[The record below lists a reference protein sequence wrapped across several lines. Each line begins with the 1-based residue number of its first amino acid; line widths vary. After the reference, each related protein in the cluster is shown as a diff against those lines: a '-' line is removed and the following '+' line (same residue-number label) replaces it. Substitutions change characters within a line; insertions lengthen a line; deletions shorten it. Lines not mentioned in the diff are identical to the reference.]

1 MPVDFQNNQSG
12 GTPGTAVTVAN
23 SGGASGVAYT
33 HVVGTAGNGT
43 TQYETVDGRTV
54 IEIVYGTAARYL
66 RYDDTTVTDEPRRV
80 AGARFRFPVAPNGGS
95 AILMTMRGAGAVFLG
110 GVELTNTMRLRAIK
124 NGFLT
129 VNESIS
135 PADKPL
141 VTNRWYRVE
150 CSTKSAPDANNGL
163 VHYTFIDEVTG
174 ETVFTWTPDGTV
186 TTATAAPFQV
196 RWGDNTSS
204 NIARMQIS
212 DTKSA
217 SRAGGWL
224 GPLVNFPIVDA
235 GADRSNVEPLSTV
248 TLAATANMAV
258 TAWTWTQTGGPA
270 VTLTG
275 TGATRTF
282 TAPANENG
290 ATLTFTASA
299 DGSPADTVTIDVLP
313 HDLWQLR
320 SGVLVPVQ
328 MLTTADF

>member
-33 HVVGTAGNGT
+33 HVVKGTGST
-43 TQYETVDGRTV
+43 IDYVTVDGRTV
-54 IEIVYGTAARYL
+54 IEIVYGTGAAYV

-95 AILMTMRGAGAVFLG
+95 ALLITMRASGGTFLG
-110 GVELTNTMRLRAIK
+110 GVELTNTMRLRAVK
-124 NGFLT
+124 NGFLP

-135 PADKPL
+135 PSSDPL

-150 CSTKSAPDANNGL
+150 NSTKSAPDANNGL
-163 VHYTFIDEVTG
+163 VHYTFVDEVTG
-174 ETVFTWTPDGTV
+174 LEVFTWTPDGTV
-186 TTATAAPFQV
+186 TTATVAPSSV
-196 RWGDNTSS
+196 RWGDNTSA

-224 GPLVNFPIVDA
+224 GPLVNFPIVNA
-235 GADRSNVEPLSTV
+235 GADLTNVEPLSTV
-248 TLAATANMAV
+248 TLSATANMAV
-258 TAWTWTQTGGPA
+258 TTWTWAQTGGPA

-275 TGATRTF
+275 TGASRTF
-282 TAPANENG
+282 KAPANENG
-290 ATLTFTASA
+290 ATLTFTVSA
-299 DGSPADTVTIDVLP
+299 DGSPTDTVVVEVLP
-313 HDLWQLR
+313 HDLWVLR
-320 SGVLVPVQ
+320 GGELVPAQ
-328 MLTTADF
+328 MLTINDF

>member
-33 HVVGTAGNGT
+33 HVVKATGSTIN
-43 TQYETVDGRTV
+43 YETVDGRTV
-54 IEIVYGTAARYL
+54 IEIVYSSAGSSYI

-80 AGARFRFPVAPNGGS
+80 GGARFRFPVAPNGGS
-95 AILMTMRGAGAVFLG
+95 ALLITMRASGGTFLG
-110 GVELTNTMRLRAIK
+110 GVELTNTMRLRAVK

-135 PADKPL
+135 PSSDPL

-150 CSTKSAPDANNGL
+150 SSTKSAPDANNGL

-186 TTATAAPFQV
+186 TTATVAPSSV

-224 GPLVNFPIVDA
+224 GPLVNFPIVNA
-235 GADRSNVEPLSTV
+235 GADLANVEPLSTV
-248 TLAATANMAV
+248 TLTATANMAV
-258 TAWTWTQTGGPA
+258 TTWTWTQTGGPT

-282 TAPANENG
+282 KAPAHEDG

-299 DGSPADTVTIDVLP
+299 DGSPTDTVTVEVLP
-313 HDLWQLR
+313 HDLWVLR
-320 SGVLVPVQ
+320 GSDLVPAQ
-328 MLTTADF
+328 MLTINDF